1 MSDGARVSSVEAV
14 QQFYAAV
21 RVFQDEA
28 QSALLALDQQVA
40 KVLAWYDYDVPHY
53 WKEQVRRS
61 FDEVARAR
69 AAYDTCRMR
78 TVAGH
83 RPSCYEEKQ
92 ALAAAKRRLEYV
104 QDKVE
109 VVARWAVRL
118 HRVIDEFRAQSGRF
132 KQYVEGDVEKTAAL
146 LGRTVASLETYLGH
160 AIDSEGAP
168 NPLTTSEPEAAWP
181 SQPKPKPE
189 N

>member
-1 MSDGARVSSVEAV
+1 MSEGARVSSVEAV
-14 QQFYAAV
+14 ARFYAAV

-28 QSALLALDQQVA
+28 EHGLLTLDQQVA
-40 KVLAWYDYDVPHY
+40 KVLAWYDYDIPHY
-53 WKEQVRRS
+53 WKEQVRKS

-83 RPSCYEEKQ
+83 RPTCYEEKE

-109 VVARWAVRL
+109 VVARWAGRL
-118 HRVIDEFRAQSGRF
+118 HKVIDEFRAQSGRF
-132 KQYVEGDVEKTAAL
+132 RQYVEGDVEQTAL
-146 LGRTVASLETYLGH
+146 LLKRMLASLESYVGH
-160 AIDSEGAP
+160 SINTEDAP
-168 NPLTTSEPEAAWP
+168 AVPTSLEPDEPAPSNPKTED
-181 SQPKPKPE
+181 
-189 N
+189 

>member
-1 MSDGARVSSVEAV
+1 MSDDARVSSVEAV
-14 QQFYAAV
+14 QRFHGAV

-28 QSALLALDQQVA
+28 DSALLALDQQVA
-40 KVLAWYDYDVPHY
+40 KVLAWYDYDAPHY

-83 RPSCYEEKQ
+83 RSSCYEEKE

-104 QDKVE
+104 QEKVE
-109 VVARWAVRL
+109 VVGRWAVRL
-118 HRVIDEFRAQSGRF
+118 HQVVDEFRAQSGRF
-132 KQYVEGDVEKTAAL
+132 KQYLEGDVEKMAAL
-146 LGRTVASLETYLGH
+146 LGRTVASLESYLGH
-160 AIDSEGAP
+160 GIPTEGTT
-168 NPLTTSEPEAAWP
+168 NPLSTSEPP
-181 SQPKPKPE
+181 SQPQSKPE
-189 N
+189 DKP